1 MRTKTKRLALLAII
15 CSMMP
20 SLVYAQVRAV
30 YDQGGNALLRQLQRL
45 QTTASVLHT
54 GAHPDDEDSA
64 LVAYHARRE
73 HARTAYLSLT
83 RGSGGQNIIGT
94 EQSDLL
100 GIIRTEELLQ
110 ARRLDGA
117 EQLFTSA
124 NDFGFSKNRSE
135 AARMWD
141 EEAVLGDMV
150 RAIRQF
156 RPAVVVSRW
165 NGTPT
170 DGHGHHQ
177 YTGYLTPVAVA
188 AAADPNRY
196 SEQLSS
202 GLSPWRVDKL
212 YAMQRLV
219 PGATGSP
226 SLVVN
231 TGEADPVTG
240 RSYFAIG
247 MQGRSQQK
255 TQQMGSLELRGKQ
268 YSGLQLVESRVD
280 ASEPES
286 SIFDGIDTSI
296 RGIASYEAESDQEFI
311 TLLANLEE
319 TVSVA
324 LTRYEPLNP
333 RAIVAVLADS
343 LALARTA
350 LSRAMSADAQRLL
363 AEKVAE
369 LEAAIVLAAGIS
381 LDALADT
388 ETPIPGSALQIA
400 TRVYGIEASGVD
412 IVGVNLRA
420 PSTWTTAESGVTALA
435 NEINYRRRDQAD
447 AEYYF
452 SATVPADAKP
462 TQPYWLELP
471 RERFTYDWSQAG
483 DARNQPFQAPLLV
496 AEVTLNVAGQ
506 QVVLE
511 KEVEYR
517 FVDRV
522 RGEIRRRIDVVPAI
536 SVETAA
542 DALIVSTSSAE
553 RSYELLLTVR
563 NNSRADVAGS
573 AGFTVPADWVIDPVA
588 ADFSLSASPAS
599 TTLAFNVTLPER
611 VVAGDYRLDGAV
623 RIDGATYQQAM
634 REIAYPH
641 IQTHR
646 SYSPSSTDFKI
657 IDVNVAPVNVGYVMG
672 SGDKVPEALRRL
684 GLQVT
689 LLDDEALTTG
699 NLSDF
704 EAIVIGI
711 RASQT
716 RPAFVANNQRLLDYA
731 ARGGTLI
738 VQYQQ
743 PDFIAKGLAPYPAS
757 MDGNVRVVDETAPI
771 VILQPNHPVFNF
783 PNKIIAADFDG
794 WVQERNNY
802 NFTSFDRSRYVA
814 LTESHDDG
822 EPESEGGMLYA
833 EIGDGH
839 YIYTAYS
846 WFRQL
851 PNGVPGAYRLF
862 ANLLSLP
869 AAPNQ

>member
-1 MRTKTKRLALLAII
+1 MCRKSKALVLLAII

-20 SLVYAQVRAV
+20 IAAFAQVRAV

-64 LVAYHARRE
+64 LVAYHVRRQ

-124 NDFGFSKNRSE
+124 NDFGFSKNLTE
-135 AARMWD
+135 ASRMWN

-150 RAIRQF
+150 KAIRRF
-156 RPAVVVSRW
+156 RPTVVVSRW
-165 NGTPT
+165 SGTPA

-177 YTGYLTPVAVA
+177 YAGYLTPLAISA
-188 AAADPNRY
+188 ATDPNLYTDHFR
-196 SEQLSS
+196 S

-212 YAMQRLV
+212 YVMQRLL
-219 PGATGSP
+219 PGAVESP

-231 TGEADPVTG
+231 TGEFDPVTG
-240 RSYFAIG
+240 RSYFEIG

-255 TQQMGSLELRGKQ
+255 TQQMGSLELRGNQ
-268 YSGLQLVESRVD
+268 YSGLQLIESRVD
-280 ASEPES
+280 TPETETG
-286 SIFDGIDTSI
+286 IFDGIDTSI
-296 RGIASYEAESDQEFI
+296 RGIALLEPEATPEFVN
-311 TLLANLEE
+311 LLTQLEDA
-319 TVSVA
+319 VSAA
-324 LTRYEPLNP
+324 LQSYEPLNP
-333 RAIVAVLADS
+333 ETIISVLVDS
-343 LALARTA
+343 LGLARTA
-350 LSRAMSADAQRLL
+350 RSKAMSVDTQRLL
-363 AEKVAE
+363 QEKIDE
-369 LEAAIVLAAGIS
+369 LESALVLAAGIS
-381 LDALADT
+381 IDALADT
-388 ETPIPGSALQIA
+388 ETPVAGSTLQVAARI
-400 TRVYGIEASGVD
+400 YGIEAAD
-412 IVGVNLRA
+412 VGVVDVDLRVPA
-420 PSTWTTAESGVTALA
+420 NWVTSASNVKALA
-435 NEINYRRRDQAD
+435 NEKDYRRHDQAD

-452 SATVPADAKP
+452 DATVPANAKA

-471 RERFTYDWSQAG
+471 RERFTYDWSQSD
-483 DARNQPFQAPLLV
+483 DAQNQPFRAPLLV
-496 AEVTLNVAGQ
+496 AEVTLNVAGE
-506 QVVLE
+506 QVMIE

-517 FVDRV
+517 FVDRI
-522 RGEIRRRIDVVPAI
+522 RGEIRRRVDVVPAI
-536 SVETAA
+536 SVEPAT
-542 DALIVSTSSAE
+542 DLLIVPTTSDE
-553 RSYELLLTVR
+553 RRYELLLTVR
-563 NNSRADVAGS
+563 NNNRSEVAGS
-573 AGFTVPADWVIDPVA
+573 AGFTVPPDWAVEPA
-588 ADFSLSASPAS
+588 AANFNLPASPAS
-599 TTLAFNVTLPER
+599 TTLAFDVTLPESIT
-611 VVAGDYRLDGAV
+611 AGDYKLEGAAT
-623 RIDGATYQQAM
+623 IDGIIHQQAM

-646 SYSPSSTDFKI
+646 SYNPSSTDFKI
-657 IDVNVAPVNVGYVMG
+657 IDVSVAPVNVGYVMG

-689 LLDDEALTTG
+689 LLDDEDLTTG
-699 NLSDF
+699 NLNRF
-704 EAIVIGI
+704 ETIVIGI

-716 RPAFVANNQRLLDYA
+716 RPAFVANNQRLLDFA
-731 ARGGTLI
+731 AQGGTLI

-743 PDFIAKGLAPYPAS
+743 PDFIAKNLAPFAAS

-771 VILQPNHPVFNF
+771 VILQPEHPVFNY
-783 PNKIIAADFDG
+783 PNQIETSDFDG

-802 NFTSFDRSRYVA
+802 NFTSFDRDRYVA

-822 EPESEGGMLYA
+822 EPESDGGMLYA
-833 EIGDGH
+833 KLGEGH
-839 YIYTAYS
+839 YVYTAYS

-869 AAPNQ
+869 AAPTQ

>member
-1 MRTKTKRLALLAII
+1 MRKKIRALALLAII
-15 CSMMP
+15 CSMIP
-20 SLVYAQVRAV
+20 VTGFAQVRAI

-64 LVAYHARRE
+64 LVAYHARRQ

-124 NDFGFSKNRSE
+124 NDFGFSKNLTE
-135 AARMWD
+135 ASRMWN

-150 RAIRQF
+150 RAIRRF

-165 NGTPT
+165 NGTPA

-177 YTGYLTPVAVA
+177 YAGYLTPLAVL
-188 AAADPNRY
+188 AAADVTLY
-196 SEQLSS
+196 AEHFTD
-202 GLSPWRVDKL
+202 GLTPWRVDKF
-212 YAMQRLV
+212 YVMQRLV
-219 PGATGSP
+219 PGASESP

-231 TGEADPVTG
+231 TGELDPVTG
-240 RSYFAIG
+240 RSYFEIG

-255 TQQMGSLELRGKQ
+255 TQQMGSLELRGNQ
-268 YSGLQLVESRVD
+268 FSGLQLIESRVD
-280 ASEPES
+280 TPATES
-286 SIFDGIDTSI
+286 GIFDGIDTSI
-296 RGIASYEAESDQEFI
+296 SGIASLEAESDPQF
-311 TLLANLEE
+311 
-319 TVSVA
+319 VSVLADLETSVAAA

-333 RAIVAVLADS
+333 DGIIGTLVDCLG
-343 LALARTA
+343 LARAARSNATS
-350 LSRAMSADAQRLL
+350 LDAQRLL
-363 AEKVAE
+363 AEKTAE
-369 LEAAIVLAAGIS
+369 IESAIVLAAGIS
-381 LDALADT
+381 IDALADT
-388 ETPIPGSALQIA
+388 ETPVPGSTLQIA
-400 TRVYGIEASGVD
+400 ARIYGIDRSDVDVVDVKLHAPATWDTSVSDANALSNEA
-412 IVGVNLRA
+412 
-420 PSTWTTAESGVTALA
+420 
-435 NEINYRRRDQAD
+435 NYRRRDRAD

-452 SATVPADAKP
+452 ATTVPANAKS

-483 DARNQPFQAPLLV
+483 DAQNQPFQGPLLV
-496 AEVTLNVAGQ
+496 AKVTLDVAGEQ
-506 QVVLE
+506 ILIE

-522 RGEIRRRIDVVPAI
+522 RGEIRRQIDVVPAV
-536 SVETAA
+536 SVEAA
-542 DALIVSTSSAE
+542 TDLLIVPTSLAE
-553 RSYELLLTVR
+553 HRYELLLAVR
-563 NNSRADVAGS
+563 NNSRSEVSGT
-573 AGFTVPADWVIDPVA
+573 AGFTVPADWTIEPAA
-588 ADFSLSASPAS
+588 ADFSLAASPAS
-599 TTLAFNVTLPER
+599 TTLAFNVTLPEN
-611 VVAGDYRLDGAV
+611 VMAGEYLLKGAAT
-623 RIDGATYQQAM
+623 IDGATYQQTM
-634 REIAYPH
+634 REITYPH

-646 SYSPSSTDFKI
+646 SYNPSSTEFKI
-657 IDVNVAPVNVGYVMG
+657 IDVSVAPVSVGYVMG
-672 SGDKVPEALRRL
+672 SGDKVPEAMRRL
-684 GLQVT
+684 GLEVT

-699 NLSDF
+699 DLSRF
-704 EAIVIGI
+704 ETIVVGI

-716 RPAFVANNQRLLDYA
+716 RPAFVANNQRLLDFA
-731 ARGGTLI
+731 AQGGTVI

-743 PDFIAKGLAPYPAS
+743 PDFIAKDLAPFPAS

-771 VILQPNHPVFNF
+771 VILQPEHPAFNY
-783 PNKIIAADFDG
+783 PNQIGNADFDG

-869 AAPNQ
+869 AAPQ